1 MVAYLSNVTKNN
13 MKKALAYLLPL
24 AVFVPFV
31 VSAQSVGGRPSATI
45 GSIMTTISGILNF
58 IIPMLITFAIILFI
72 YGVIQYVVAKED
84 ASKDKGRSYM
94 IYSIIGLF
102 AIVAVWGLVQVLVN
116 TFLGGQT
123 GNFQGVDCIPGSYD
137 INGNP
142 C

>member
-31 VSAQSVGGRPSATI
+31 ASAQSATV

-58 IIPMLITFAIILFI
+58 IIPMLITFAIITFI
-72 YGVIQYVVAKED
+72 YGVISYVIAKDDAAKE
-84 ASKDKGRSYM
+84 KGRNTM

-102 AIVAVWGLVQVLVN
+102 SIVAVWGLVQVLVN
-116 TFLGGQT
+116 TFLGGNT

>member
-13 MKKALAYLLPL
+13 MKKALAYLLPM
-24 AVFVPFV
+24 AIFVPFV
-31 VSAQSVGGRPSATI
+31 ASAQSATI
-45 GSIMTTISGILNF
+45 ASIMTTISGILNF
-58 IIPMLITFAIILFI
+58 IIPMLITFAIITFI
-72 YGVIQYVVAKED
+72 YGVISYVIAKDDAAKE
-84 ASKDKGRSYM
+84 KGRNTM
-94 IYSIIGLF
+94 IYSIVGLF

-116 TFLGGQT
+116 TFLGGNT

>member
-1 MVAYLSNVTKNN
+1 MVVYLSNVTKNS

-24 AVFVPFV
+24 GVLVP
-31 VSAQSVGGRPSATI
+31 SMALAQSANAS
-45 GSIMTTISGILNF
+45 SILTTISGILNF

-116 TFLGGQT
+116 TFLGGNT
-123 GNFQGVDCIPGSYD
+123 GNFQGVDCIPGTYD

>member
-1 MVAYLSNVTKNN
+1 MVVYLSNVTKNS

-24 AVFVPFV
+24 GVLVP
-31 VSAQSVGGRPSATI
+31 SMALAQSANAS
-45 GSIMTTISGILNF
+45 SILTTISGILNF
-58 IIPMLITFAIILFI
+58 IIPMLITFAIITFI
-72 YGVIQYVVAKED
+72 YGVINYVIAKDDAAKE
-84 ASKDKGRSYM
+84 KGRNTM

-116 TFLGGQT
+116 TFLGGNT
-123 GNFQGVDCIPGSYD
+123 GNFQGVDCIPGTYD

>member
-31 VSAQSVGGRPSATI
+31 ASAQSATV

-58 IIPMLITFAIILFI
+58 IIPMLITIAIILFI
-72 YGVIQYVVAKED
+72 YGVIQYIVAKED

>member
-31 VSAQSVGGRPSATI
+31 ASAQSATV

-72 YGVIQYVVAKED
+72 YGVIQYIVAKED

>member
-1 MVAYLSNVTKNN
+1 
-13 MKKALAYLLPL
+13 
-24 AVFVPFV
+24 
-31 VSAQSVGGRPSATI
+31 
-45 GSIMTTISGILNF
+45 
-58 IIPMLITFAIILFI
+58 MLITFAIILFI

>member
-1 MVAYLSNVTKNN
+1 MVVYLSNVTKNN
-13 MKKALAYLLPL
+13 MKKALAYILPL
-24 AVFVPFV
+24 ALFVPMISF
-31 VSAQSVGGRPSATI
+31 AQRSSGGSATI

-58 IIPMLITFAIILFI
+58 IIPMLVTFAIITFI
-72 YGVIQYVVAKED
+72 YGVINYVIAKDDAAKE
-84 ASKDKGRSYM
+84 KGRNTM

-116 TFLGGQT
+116 TFLGGNT
-123 GNFQGVDCIPGSYD
+123 GNFQGIDCIPGSYD

>member
-13 MKKALAYLLPL
+13 MKKALAYILPIGVL
-24 AVFVPFV
+24 VPSMVF
-31 VSAQSVGGRPSATI
+31 AQSANI
-45 GSIMTTISGILNF
+45 QSIMTTISGILNF

-72 YGVIQYVVAKED
+72 YGVIQYIVAKED

-116 TFLGGQT
+116 TFLGGNT

>member
-31 VSAQSVGGRPSATI
+31 ASAQSATV

-58 IIPMLITFAIILFI
+58 IIPMLITFAIITFI
-72 YGVIQYVVAKED
+72 YGVINYVIAKDDAAKE
-84 ASKDKGRSYM
+84 KGRNTM
-94 IYSIIGLF
+94 IYSIVGLF

-116 TFLGGQT
+116 TFLGGNT